1 MLRYFALGI
10 IALAGG
16 ILIGAYLFSDTQ
28 PRSFL
33 NIKDC
38 QTSCLNQQEI
48 LGLLGSVGV
57 QKFSGSIP
65 FVVKETDNTI
75 AISHPFPRSDI
86 HYVIIPKKDIKFVED
101 ITEEDADYI
110 TDAYAV
116 MAALIRE
123 QNLKDYKIITNGPG
137 FQTVEYLHFQLVSE
151 LPE

>member
-1 MLRYFALGI
+1 MLRYVALGLI
-10 IALAGG
+10 TLTGG
-16 ILIGAYLFSDTQ
+16 IVIGAYLFSDTQ

-33 NIKDC
+33 NIKEC
-38 QTSCLNQQEI
+38 KTSCLSQQEI

-65 FVVKETDNTI
+65 FVVKETEETL

-101 ITEEDADYI
+101 ITEEDANYI

-116 MAALIRE
+116 MATLIRE
-123 QNLKDYKIITNGPG
+123 QNLKDYKVITNGPG
-137 FQTVEYLHFQLVSE
+137 FQTVQYLHFQLVSE

>member
-1 MLRYFALGI
+1 M

-33 NIKDC
+33 NITECKAN
-38 QTSCLNQQEI
+38 CLSRQEA

-57 QKFSGSIP
+57 QKFSEAFP
-65 FVVKETDNTI
+65 LVVKETDSTL
-75 AISHPFPRSDI
+75 AIQHPFARADI

-101 ITEEDADYI
+101 ITEEDAAYI
-110 TDAYAV
+110 KDAYAV
-116 MAALIRE
+116 MAALITE
-123 QNLKDYKIITNGPG
+123 QNLKDYKVITNGPG